1 MKIQKPFRFFF
12 FYIHNARSSTIHP
25 QPFYTE
31 RSWLIM
37 KSRKK
42 KKPTKPEQCSEG
54 ECWSIPEENS
64 CKSLLPTLSLLQPFC
79 SPHWVGAD
87 MGQLWPR
94 GEVLMEKEKYLPMLF
109 PCYYS

>member
-42 KKPTKPEQCSEG
+42 KKKAYKARAMQ
-54 ECWSIPEENS
+54 
-64 CKSLLPTLSLLQPFC
+64 
-79 SPHWVGAD
+79 
-87 MGQLWPR
+87 
-94 GEVLMEKEKYLPMLF
+94 
-109 PCYYS
+109 